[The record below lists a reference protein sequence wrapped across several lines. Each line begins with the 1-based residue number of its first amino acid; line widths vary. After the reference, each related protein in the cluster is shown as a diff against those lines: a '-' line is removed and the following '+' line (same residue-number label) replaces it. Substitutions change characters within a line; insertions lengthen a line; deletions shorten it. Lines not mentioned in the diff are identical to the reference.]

1 MTFLYTC
8 AKKIGGA
15 ITLGSGI
22 KNDPN
27 LTFDFLLDSNATRG
41 LYKLGST
48 FYNTEVITG
57 FYNKVPKHQLR
68 PPDQIFAKLY
78 IFSERGHR

>member
-1 MTFLYTC
+1 MTFSYTC

-15 ITLGSGI
+15 ITPGSGI

-41 LYKLGST
+41 LYKLGSI
-48 FYNTEVITG
+48 FLNTEVITG
-57 FYNKVPKHQLR
+57 FYMVPEPKLR
-68 PPDQIFAKLY
+68 PPDQIFAKLS
-78 IFSERGHR
+78 IFAKGGHR